1 MSTEGNKAIV
11 RDRINGQMISGHR
24 LDLVDEL
31 FAESF
36 VDHSAPPGLPAN
48 REGVKMFFGAMHAA
62 FSGLHVTV
70 EDQVAEGDTVVTRK
84 TFHGTHT
91 GDFFGIPATGRS
103 ISFGV
108 IDIVRFQDGIVTA
121 HWNVVDQ
128 LGLMRRLGVIPE
140 PQPATA

>member
-1 MSTEGNKAIV
+1 MSADQNKTIV
-11 RDRINGQMISGHR
+11 RQRVNGEMISQNH

-36 VDHSAPPGLPAN
+36 VDHSATPGLPAN
-48 REGVKMFFGAMHAA
+48 REGVKMFFGVLHAA

-70 EDQVAEGDTVVTRK
+70 EDQVAEGDKVVTRK

-91 GDFFGIPATGRS
+91 GDFFGVPATGR
-103 ISFGV
+103 IVSFQV
-108 IDIVRFQDGIVTA
+108 IDMLRLQDGRVTD

-128 LGLMRRLGVIPE
+128 MGLMHQLGVIPE
-140 PQPATA
+140 AQPATT

>member
-11 RDRINGQMISGHR
+11 RDRINGEMISGNR

-31 FAESF
+31 FVESF
-36 VDHSAPPGLPAN
+36 VDHSATPGLPTN
-48 REGVKMFFGAMHAA
+48 REGVKMFFAAMHAA

-70 EDQVAEGDTVVTRK
+70 EDQVAEGDKVVTRK
-84 TFHGTHT
+84 TFHGRHT

-108 IDIVRFQDGIVTA
+108 IDIQRFQDGTVTD

-128 LGLMRRLGVIPE
+128 LGLMQRLGVIPE
-140 PQPATA
+140 PQPVTA

>member
-31 FAESF
+31 FAKSF